1 MAAKESFCGGER
13 GGVCGF
19 EEQVFFWGNECRLAL
34 RIRPPEHE
42 DDMFP
47 LLGKGFDG
55 GIGEL
60 FPSFVLVTTRQ
71 VRLDG
76 ERRIEQEYALFRPM
90 LQVAGDRYGLS

>member
-1 MAAKESFCGGER
+1 MAAKEPFCSGER

-19 EEQVFFWGNECRLAL
+19 EEQVFFGGYECRLAL
-34 RIRPPEHE
+34 RISPPEHE
-42 DDMFP
+42 DDIFP
-47 LLGKGFDG
+47 LLGECFDG

-76 ERRIEQEYALFRPM
+76 ERCIEQ
-90 LQVAGDRYGLS
+90 